1 MMSELDLKPSDVSF
15 LEVLNWS
22 ENTVVFKVAIHG
34 KICVMKVVRPLLLLL
49 TAASLNVSS
58 IMTEADRIGIQL
70 TARSTFSFVNRAL
83 ISG

>member
-1 MMSELDLKPSDVSF
+1 MSELDLKPSEVSF

-22 ENTVVFKVAIHG
+22 KNTVVFKVAIHG

-70 TARSTFSFVNRAL
+70 TGRSTFSFVNRAL
-83 ISG
+83 IGG